1 MCFPLTASLISMTI
15 PSRKPLRMTQLSL
28 STVAILLFTLSPLQS
43 AHAVEDGDGEVIRGI
58 ETIPEL
64 DCVIEPS
71 EIVDVGVA
79 LPGVVQ
85 SILADRSDLIKKG
98 EVLVKMDNGVELA
111 AAELAKARSKL
122 DTAIN
127 LRKETAAF
135 GDLTQKRNQ
144 QLFKKSAIS
153 IQEMD
158 QLKTETRVAKLQ
170 VQQEKDNKRIAEL
183 QYRRARAVLNQRTIR
198 SPFDGVVMDRFKAVG
213 EYVDDEPLLRV
224 AKLNPLNVEVIIPVV
239 HLGKVKPGMTAEV
252 SSLFS
257 GEEDYVATVERVDT
271 VADTASGTYGVR
283 LSLENPDHKIPA
295 GLRCQLSFLP
305 EPEKKGKPQHVADIA
320 NVVELKSA
328 ANLNAAELW
337 KTDD

>member
-1 MCFPLTASLISMTI
+1 MN
-15 PSRKPLRMTQLSL
+15 KLSL
-28 STVAILLFTLSPLQS
+28 KTVAILLIALFPMTNAKASG
-43 AHAVEDGDGEVIRGI
+43 EGDGKIIRGI

-85 SILADRSDLIKKG
+85 SILADRSDPIKKG
-98 EVLVKMDNGVELA
+98 DVLVKMDSGVEQA
-111 AAELAKARSKL
+111 AAELAKARADL
-122 DTAIN
+122 TTAIK

-144 QLFKKSAIS
+144 ELFKKSAIS

-198 SPFDGVVMDRFKAVG
+198 SPFDGVVMDRFKAAG

-224 AKLNPLNVEVIIPVV
+224 AQLNPLHVEVIIPVV
-239 HLGKVKPGMTAEV
+239 HLGKVKPGMKAEV
-252 SSLFS
+252 NTLFS
-257 GEEDYVATVERVDT
+257 GAKGYVATVERVDT

-283 LSLENPDHKIPA
+283 LSLENPDNQIPA
-295 GLRCQLSFLP
+295 GLRCQMSFLP
-305 EPEKKGKPQHVADIA
+305 ETEEKEPPQHLASNSV
-320 NVVELKSA
+320 KSV
-328 ANLNAAELW
+328 NTAEPW
-337 KTDD
+337 STDD

>member
-1 MCFPLTASLISMTI
+1 MT
-15 PSRKPLRMTQLSL
+15 KLSL
-28 STVAILLFTLSPLQS
+28 RTVAIFLLSFLPLMNAQAS
-43 AHAVEDGDGEVIRGI
+43 GEGDGKIIRGI

-79 LPGVVQ
+79 LPGVVR
-85 SILADRSDLIKKG
+85 SILADRSDPIKKG
-98 EVLVKMDNGVELA
+98 DVLVKMDDGVELA

-122 DTAIN
+122 NTAIN

-144 QLFKKSAIS
+144 ELFKKSAIS

-158 QLKTETRVAKLQ
+158 QLKTETRIAKLQ
-170 VQQEKDNKRIAEL
+170 VQQEKDNKRIAQL

-198 SPFDGVVMDRFKAVG
+198 SPFDGVVMDRFKASG

-224 AKLNPLNVEVIIPVV
+224 AKLNPLHVEVIIPVV
-239 HLGKVKPGMTAEV
+239 HLGKVKPGMKAEV

-257 GEEDYVATVERVDT
+257 GIEDYVATVERVDT

-283 LSLENPDHKIPA
+283 LSLENPDYKIPA

-305 EPEKKGKPQHVADIA
+305 EEKKPQHLADNSVKSVNAVAPEPW
-320 NVVELKSA
+320 N
-328 ANLNAAELW
+328 
-337 KTDD
+337 TDD